1 MKKTKIVIDVELD
14 DNHVPEKMFWKA
26 EDGGIK
32 RQETKAA
39 MISVWDSKAME
50 ALRIDLWTKDMEV
63 YEMKRFFI
71 ETIAGMADTHATAVG
86 RIQPGIFGDAQQV
99 GGAVGIDGEA
109 AAGEADLTTGGI
121 RRDFAEGSAEALQ
134 VHMP

>member
-50 ALRIDLWTKDMEV
+50 ALRIDLWTKDMPV
-63 YEMKRFFI
+63 DEMKVFLHQIFVSLGHTYQRATG
-71 ETIAGMADTHATAVG
+71 EDDVADK
-86 RIQPGIFGDAQQV
+86 IQ
-99 GGAVGIDGEA
+99 E
-109 AAGEADLTTGGI
+109 
-121 RRDFAEGSAEALQ
+121 FAEEFAL
-134 VHMP
+134 MSKIK

>member
-50 ALRIDLWTKDMEV
+50 ALRIDLWTKDMPLDQMKMFIHQILISLGSTYQRASGEEDV
-63 YEMKRFFI
+63 AAWMEEMAEEF
-71 ETIAGMADTHATAVG
+71 AVKS
-86 RIQPGIFGDAQQV
+86 A
-99 GGAVGIDGEA
+99 
-109 AAGEADLTTGGI
+109 I
-121 RRDFAEGSAEALQ
+121 R
-134 VHMP
+134 M